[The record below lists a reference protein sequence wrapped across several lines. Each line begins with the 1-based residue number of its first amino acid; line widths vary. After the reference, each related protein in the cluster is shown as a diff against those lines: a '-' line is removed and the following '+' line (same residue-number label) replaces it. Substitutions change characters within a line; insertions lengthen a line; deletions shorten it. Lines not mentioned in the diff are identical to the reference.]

1 MFAYSDP
8 VGTGVLEQGR
18 AVQTFRENVH
28 AWYRQEARRANSA
41 FTLLSAFDGLHTDP
55 DTIQSPVE
63 WVAFPKIS
71 TGADAEIDTHRFVH
85 QDEYVEWNVERD
97 NAGKVTK
104 ITFTTEL
111 YEGLEALAAVSE
123 QALVQGIKDIIPT
136 ANPTT
141 EELFGPGFAPTQA
154 TADSRGEQ
162 FVQHRRMNPW
172 NNGDKAILC
181 LGHRNSTM
189 GALFSLVGDCAINKN
204 VVPAQA
210 CAISSCVPGRNSDPS
225 ICAAVQNLSQSARI
239 LSLIDPVGIQIKGLR
254 GIWKMNGQQM
264 DINDATRNRG
274 VWTISRNGRRAVLEV
289 SDGFTMG
296 DDDIVS
302 GAQVS
307 RALFVGATVISAPE
321 TIAPAWAR
329 TGQESSRMIL

>member
-8 VGTGVLEQGR
+8 VGTGLLEQEG
-18 AVQTFRENVH
+18 ALQTFRENVH

-41 FTLLSAFDGLHTDP
+41 FTLLSAFDSIQTDP
-55 DTIQSPVE
+55 DTIQSNVE
-63 WVAFPKIS
+63 WAAFPKIS
-71 TGADAEIDTHRFVH
+71 TGSDREIDTQRFVH

-111 YEGLEALAAVSE
+111 YEGLEALAAVSQ
-123 QALVQGIKDIIPT
+123 QALVQGVKDIIPN

-141 EELFGPGFAPTQA
+141 EELFGPRFDPTQA
-154 TADSRGEQ
+154 TGDSRGEQ

-172 NNGDKAILC
+172 NNGEKGILC

-189 GALFSLVGDCAINKN
+189 GALFSLVGDCAINKH

-225 ICAAVQNLSQSARI
+225 ICAAAQNLSQSDRI
-239 LSLIDPVGIQIKGLR
+239 LSLIDPVGIQINELR
-254 GIWKMNGQQM
+254 GIWKINGQQI
-264 DINDATRNRG
+264 DINDATSNSG

-289 SDGFTMG
+289 KDGLTMG
-296 DDDIVS
+296 DDEMVT

-321 TIAPAWAR
+321 INAPAWAR
-329 TGQESSRMIL
+329 TGQESSRMIV